1 MALSLKTN
9 GQTKSRDRL
18 IEGARAVRA
27 MLDSVQAN
35 VFVADLDFE
44 LVYMNRRAESTVRSI
59 ESVIR
64 ETFGVAW
71 SDMVGGSIHRFHK
84 DPKRIESVLRNPAN
98 FPHEAVF
105 SFGSITL
112 KTLINGVFDDAG
124 QCLGYIVAWD
134 DVSTQVVVE
143 AKARDLATA
152 LAAASNELDAVSQQ
166 LGASAEQTSAQAGAV
181 SAGAEELT
189 ASIKEI
195 AEGASDAASVASE
208 AVSVAASG
216 TAAVSSLAESSTQID
231 AVVKLI
237 TSIADQTNLLALN
250 ATIEAARAGDAGK
263 GFAVVASEVK
273 DLARATG
280 EATGDIAR
288 QVEAIQQDSRAA
300 ADAINRIHEIII
312 RINDLQTTIAGA
324 VEEQAATANDMATNI
339 GGVAEAAESTSG
351 GASAIQKSAAELA
364 QQAAELNDIVA
375 NRLS

>member
-105 SFGSITL
+105 NFGSITL

-195 AEGASDAASVASE
+195 AEGRRLEPRREQHPDRRRGE
-208 AVSVAASG
+208 ADHVDRG
-216 TAAVSSLAESSTQID
+216 PDES
-231 AVVKLI
+231 
-237 TSIADQTNLLALN
+237 
-250 ATIEAARAGDAGK
+250 ARAERDDRSCPCRRRREG
-263 GFAVVASEVK
+263 
-273 DLARATG
+273 
-280 EATGDIAR
+280 
-288 QVEAIQQDSRAA
+288 
-300 ADAINRIHEIII
+300 I
-312 RINDLQTTIAGA
+312 RGRCERGQGP
-324 VEEQAATANDMATNI
+324 
-339 GGVAEAAESTSG
+339 GPRYG
-351 GASAIQKSAAELA
+351 
-364 QQAAELNDIVA
+364 
-375 NRLS
+375 